1 MNSNPEGEWADGRKG
16 EPGMSDSVW
25 LGIAIL
31 FAMGVIVWGL
41 ARSDYYVDDFI
52 DDIDNDED
60 YKP

>member
-1 MNSNPEGEWADGRKG
+1 
-16 EPGMSDSVW
+16 MSDSVW